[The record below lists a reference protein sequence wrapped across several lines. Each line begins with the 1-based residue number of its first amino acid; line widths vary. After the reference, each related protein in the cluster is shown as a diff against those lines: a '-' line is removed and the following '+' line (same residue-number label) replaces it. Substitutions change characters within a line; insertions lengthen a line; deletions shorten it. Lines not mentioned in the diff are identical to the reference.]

1 MDYLIKVKEY
11 SFLEAV
17 ETLAGQLSIKSP
29 VQIPQEKVK
38 EKHLLLPKKNHS
50 TLNVEAY
57 LYNRG
62 IDEEIISYCLE
73 EEIVYESENYH
84 NAVFIGKDLDGIP
97 RYAAIRGTGTDFIGD
112 ANGSDKN
119 YSFSIPA
126 KKVSHR
132 LHLFESAIDLLSYA
146 TIKKYEGCE
155 WREEHLLSLAGVYQP
170 AKQMEQSKVPAALS
184 RYLKEKAEI
193 KEVIFHLDNDQ
204 AGRLAT
210 KAIQMVLPSHY
221 LIRDEPPK
229 RGKDYNDFLC
239 IQLGIAV
246 TKREKRRQAR

>member
-1 MDYLIKVKEY
+1 
-11 SFLEAV
+11 
-17 ETLAGQLSIKSP
+17 
-29 VQIPQEKVK
+29 
-38 EKHLLLPKKNHS
+38 
-50 TLNVEAY
+50 
-57 LYNRG
+57 
-62 IDEEIISYCLE
+62 
-73 EEIVYESENYH
+73 
-84 NAVFIGKDLDGIP
+84 
-97 RYAAIRGTGTDFIGD
+97 
-112 ANGSDKN
+112 
-119 YSFSIPA
+119 
-126 KKVSHR
+126 
-132 LHLFESAIDLLSYA
+132 
-146 TIKKYEGCE
+146 
-155 WREEHLLSLAGVYQP
+155 
-170 AKQMEQSKVPAALS
+170 MEQSKVPAALS